1 MENHNL
7 NGMFVAAGAFEDDE
21 GGSGETR
28 WERNVG
34 LSVASQQTALTRWGQ
49 KTFGPNFGKNEDRF

>member
-34 LSVASQQTALTRWGQ
+34 LSVASQQAALTR
-49 KTFGPNFGKNEDRF
+49 